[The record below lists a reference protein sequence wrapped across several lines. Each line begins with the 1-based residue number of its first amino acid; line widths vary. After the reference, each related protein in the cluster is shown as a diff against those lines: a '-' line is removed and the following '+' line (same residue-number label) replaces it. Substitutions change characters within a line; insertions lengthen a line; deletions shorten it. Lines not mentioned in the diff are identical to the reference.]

1 VSYPGAPRPPVPPS
15 TPTVP
20 PMQLPRSVLAAPL
33 ALALLAAGAAAQTPT
48 SALNPADVDTTCAPC
63 RNFYRFATGGWEKR
77 TPIPPAFSSWSSFNE
92 LADRNQAV
100 IRGILETA
108 AREAESTADPDRRRL
123 GRFYATCMDSARAES
138 EGAAPIADDLRR
150 IAAVRTREQLGAEI
164 ARLHA
169 SGLGLV
175 FDGGATR
182 DDRDSRRTI
191 FQAAQGGMGL
201 RDRDFYF
208 QADSAG
214 RKMRADYR
222 DHVAAMLR
230 LLGDS
235 PAAASAGAERV
246 LALETALAEGAMNRL
261 QQRDPDAQ
269 YNLMSRE
276 AVQALTPAFSWAG
289 YLRAQGLERVDS
301 LNVSQPAFFRGL
313 GRALAER
320 PLDDWKTYLRF
331 HLAARAAPWLSSAFA
346 RQDFAYASTL
356 SGARQMQPR
365 WRLCLNRADDLL
377 GDALGREYAA
387 VAFTPEA
394 KAQMNEMIDNLLAVY
409 GERIRTVPW
418 MGEETRRQALSK
430 LSTFDRKIGYPERWR
445 DYSGYE
451 VEPGSFYANVRR
463 GQAFEARRK
472 RGQIGAPVDRG
483 EWFMTVPTVNAY
495 YSSNANEIVFPA
507 GRLQSP
513 FFHPAYDVGANYGG
527 IGATIGHEVS
537 HGFDDQGRKYDAQG
551 NLRDWWTA
559 DDAARFGELAG
570 RVERQY
576 AAYTV
581 LDSLHLNAKQTMGE
595 NIADVAGVA
604 IAFQAMQRALQGK
617 PRVLIDGYTPEQR
630 FFLAYAQARRQV
642 WRDPALRIQ
651 VQTGVH
657 SPGEFRVNG
666 PLANMPEFAAA
677 WGCKA
682 GDPMVRPDAERV
694 RIW

>member
-1 VSYPGAPRPPVPPS
+1 
-15 TPTVP
+15 
-20 PMQLPRSVLAAPL
+20 MQLRTSAFAAPL
-33 ALALLAAGAAAQTPT
+33 ALALLAASAAAQTPAAPVP
-48 SALNPADVDTTCAPC
+48 ALNPADVDTTCAPC

-77 TPIPPAFSSWSSFNE
+77 TPMPAAYASWSGFNE

-100 IRGILETA
+100 LRGILETA
-108 AREAESTADPDRRRL
+108 AREAETTADPDRRRL
-123 GRFYATCMDSARAES
+123 GRLYATCMDSARAER

-169 SGLGLV
+169 GGMDAV
-175 FDGGATR
+175 FDGDATR
-182 DDRDSRRTI
+182 DARNSTRVI
-191 FQAAQGGMGL
+191 FEASQGGMGL

-208 QADSAG
+208 QQDSAAQ
-214 RKMRADYR
+214 KMRADYR
-222 DHVAAMLR
+222 GHVAAVLR

-246 LALETALAEGAMNRL
+246 LALETALAGGAMNRL
-261 QQRDPDAQ
+261 QLRDPDAT
-269 YNLMSRE
+269 YNLMPV
-276 AVQALTPAFSWAG
+276 AGVQALTPGFSWSG
-289 YLRAQGLERVDS
+289 YLRTLGVAGVDS

-320 PLDDWKTYLRF
+320 PLEDWKTYLRF
-331 HLAARAAPWLSSAFA
+331 HVASRAAPWLSSAFA
-346 RQDFAYASTL
+346 RQDFAYAASL
-356 SGARQMQPR
+356 SGAREMQPR
-365 WRLCLNRADDLL
+365 WRRCLTQADNLL
-377 GDALGREYAA
+377 GEALGREYAA
-387 VAFTPEA
+387 VSFTPEA
-394 KAQMNEMIDNLLAVY
+394 KARMDEMIDHLFAAY
-409 GERIRTVPW
+409 RERIAAVPW
-418 MGEETRRQALSK
+418 MGEETRRQALAK
-430 LSTFDRKIGYPERWR
+430 LATFERKIGYPERWR
-445 DYSGYE
+445 DYSGLE
-451 VEPGSFYANVRR
+451 VEPGSYYANLRR

-472 RGQIGAPVDRG
+472 LAQIGRPVDRG

-495 YSSNANEIVFPA
+495 YSANANEIVFPA
-507 GRLQSP
+507 GRLQPP
-513 FFHPAYDVGANYGG
+513 FFHPSYDIAANYGG

-537 HGFDDQGRKYDAQG
+537 HGFDDQGRMFDAQG

-581 LDSLHLNAKQTMGE
+581 LDGVPLNAKQTMGE

-604 IAFQAMQRALQGK
+604 IGFQAMQRALAGK
-617 PRVLIDGYTPEQR
+617 PREVIDGYTPEQR
-630 FFLAYAQARRQV
+630 FFLAYAQARRQI

-666 PLANMPEFAAA
+666 PLSNMPEFAAA

-682 GDPMVRPDAERV
+682 GDPMVRPEAERV

>member
-1 VSYPGAPRPPVPPS
+1 
-15 TPTVP
+15 
-20 PMQLPRSVLAAPL
+20 MQLRTSAFAAPL
-33 ALALLAAGAAAQTPT
+33 ALALLAASAAAQTPAAPVP
-48 SALNPADVDTTCAPC
+48 ALNPADVDTTCAPC

-77 TPIPPAFSSWSSFNE
+77 TPMPAAYASWSGFNE

-100 IRGILETA
+100 LRGIMETA
-108 AREAESTADPDRRRL
+108 AREAETTADPDRRRL
-123 GRFYATCMDSARAES
+123 GRLYATCMDSARAER

-169 SGLGLV
+169 GGMDAV
-175 FDGGATR
+175 FDGDATR
-182 DDRDSRRTI
+182 DARNSTRVI
-191 FQAAQGGMGL
+191 FEASQGGMGL

-208 QADSAG
+208 QQDSAAQ
-214 RKMRADYR
+214 KMRADYR
-222 DHVAAMLR
+222 GHVAAVLR

-246 LALETALAEGAMNRL
+246 LALETALAGGAMNRL
-261 QQRDPDAQ
+261 QLRDPDAT
-269 YNLMSRE
+269 YNLMPV
-276 AVQALTPAFSWAG
+276 AGVQALTPGFSWSG
-289 YLRAQGLERVDS
+289 YLRTLGVAGVDS

-313 GRALAER
+313 GRALSER
-320 PLDDWKTYLRF
+320 PLEDWKTYLRF
-331 HLAARAAPWLSSAFA
+331 HVASRAAPWLSSAFA
-346 RQDFAYASTL
+346 RQDFAYAASL
-356 SGARQMQPR
+356 SGAREMQPR
-365 WRLCLNRADDLL
+365 WRRCLTQADNLL
-377 GDALGREYAA
+377 GEALGREYAA
-387 VAFTPEA
+387 VSFTPEA
-394 KAQMNEMIDNLLAVY
+394 KARMDEMIDHLFAAY
-409 GERIRTVPW
+409 RERIAAVPW
-418 MGEETRRQALSK
+418 MGEETRRQALAK
-430 LSTFDRKIGYPERWR
+430 LATFERKIGYPERWR
-445 DYSGYE
+445 DYSGLE
-451 VEPGSFYANVRR
+451 VEPGSYYANLRR

-472 RGQIGAPVDRG
+472 LAQIGRPVDRG

-495 YSSNANEIVFPA
+495 YSANANEIVFPA
-507 GRLQSP
+507 GRLQPP
-513 FFHPAYDVGANYGG
+513 FFHPSYDIAANYGG

-537 HGFDDQGRKYDAQG
+537 HGFDDQGRKFDAQG

-581 LDSLHLNAKQTMGE
+581 LDGVPLNAKQTMGE

-604 IAFQAMQRALQGK
+604 IGFQAMQRALAGK
-617 PRVLIDGYTPEQR
+617 PREVIDGYTPEQR
-630 FFLAYAQARRQV
+630 FFLAYAQARRQI

-666 PLANMPEFAAA
+666 PLSNMPEFAAA

-682 GDPMVRPDAERV
+682 GDPMVRPEAERV

>member
-1 VSYPGAPRPPVPPS
+1 MRFPR
-15 TPTVP
+15 TA
-20 PMQLPRSVLAAPL
+20 LAAPL
-33 ALALLAAGAAAQTPT
+33 ALALLAAGAAAQTPAAPAA
-48 SALNPADVDTTCAPC
+48 ALNPADVDTTCKPC
-63 RNFYRFATGGWEKR
+63 QNFYRFATGGWEKR
-77 TPIPPAFSSWSSFNE
+77 TSIPPAYASWSGFNE
-92 LADRNQAV
+92 LTDRNYAV
-100 IRGILETA
+100 LRGILETA
-108 AREAESTADPDRRRL
+108 AREAETTADADRRRL
-123 GRFYATCMDSARAES
+123 GRLYATCMDSTRAQA
-138 EGAAPIADDLRR
+138 EGAAPIAGDLRR
-150 IAAVRTREQLGAEI
+150 IAAVSTREQLGAEI

-169 SGLGLV
+169 EGVELV
-175 FDGGATR
+175 FSGDATR
-182 DDRDSRRTI
+182 DDRNSRRTI
-191 FQAAQGGMGL
+191 FQASQGGMGL

-214 RKMRADYR
+214 RKMRDDYR
-222 DHVAAMLR
+222 AHVAAVLR

-235 PAAASAGAERV
+235 PAEAAAGAERV
-246 LALETALAEGAMNRL
+246 LALETALAEGALNRL

-269 YNLMSRE
+269 YNLM
-276 AVQALTPAFSWAG
+276 AVAGVQALTPAFSWSG

-301 LNVSQPAFFRGL
+301 LNVSQPAFFRAL

-331 HLAARAAPWLSSAFA
+331 HLAGRAAPWLSSAFA
-346 RQDFAYASTL
+346 RQDFAYAASLT
-356 SGARQMQPR
+356 GTRQMQPR
-365 WRLCLNRADDLL
+365 WRRCLGRADDLL
-377 GDALGREYAA
+377 GEALGREYAA

-394 KAQMNEMIDNLLAVY
+394 KAQMDGMIDNLFAVY
-409 GERIRTVPW
+409 RERIRTVPW
-418 MGEETRRQALSK
+418 MGEETRRQALAK
-430 LSTFDRKIGYPERWR
+430 LASFNRKIGYPERWR

-451 VEPGSFYANVRR
+451 VERGSFYANVRR

-472 RGQIGAPVDRG
+472 RGQIGRDVDRA
-483 EWFMTVPTVNAY
+483 EWAMTVPTVNAY
-495 YSSNANEIVFPA
+495 YSANANEIVFPA
-507 GRLQSP
+507 GRLQPP
-513 FFHPAYDVGANYGG
+513 FFHAAYDIGANYGG

-537 HGFDDQGRKYDAQG
+537 HGFDDQGRKFDAEG

-581 LDSLHLNAKQTMGE
+581 LDGLPLNAKQTMGE

-604 IAFQAMQRALQGK
+604 IGFEAMQRALQGR
-617 PRVLIDGYTPEQR
+617 PRELIDGYTPEQR
-630 FFLAYAQARRQV
+630 FFLAYAQARRQL

-666 PLANMPEFAAA
+666 PLANMPEFAAT
-677 WGCKA
+677 WGCKP
-682 GDPMVRPDAERV
+682 GDPMVRPEGERV

>member
-1 VSYPGAPRPPVPPS
+1 
-15 TPTVP
+15 
-20 PMQLPRSVLAAPL
+20 MQLPKSALAAPL
-33 ALALLAAGAAAQTPT
+33 ALALLAGGAAAQTPVAPVP
-48 SALNPADVDTTCAPC
+48 ALNPADVDTTCQPC

-77 TPIPPAFSSWSSFNE
+77 TPIPAAYPSWSGFNE

-100 IRGILETA
+100 LRGIMETA
-108 AREAESTADPDRRRL
+108 AREAETTTDPDRRRL
-123 GRFYATCMDSARAES
+123 GRLYATCMDSASAER

-169 SGLGLV
+169 GGMAAV
-175 FDGGATR
+175 FDGDASR
-182 DDRDSRRTI
+182 DARNSTRTI
-191 FQAAQGGMGL
+191 FEASQGGMGL

-208 QADSAG
+208 QPDSAAK
-214 RKMRADYR
+214 KMRADYR
-222 DHVAAMLR
+222 GHVAAVLR

-261 QQRDPDAQ
+261 ALRDPDAT
-269 YNLMSRE
+269 YNLMPVA
-276 AVQALTPAFSWAG
+276 AVQALTPGFSWSG
-289 YLRAQGLERVDS
+289 YLRTLGVEGVDS

-320 PLDDWKTYLRF
+320 PLEDWKTYLRF
-331 HLAARAAPWLSSAFA
+331 HVAARAAPWLSSAFA

-356 SGARQMQPR
+356 SGAREMQPR
-365 WRLCLNRADDLL
+365 WRRCLNQADNLL
-377 GDALGREYAA
+377 GEALGREYAA
-387 VAFTPEA
+387 VSFTPEA
-394 KAQMNEMIDNLLAVY
+394 KARMDEMIDNLFAAY
-409 GERIRTVPW
+409 RERIAAVPW
-418 MGEETRRQALSK
+418 MGEETRRQALAK
-430 LSTFDRKIGYPERWR
+430 LATFERKIGYPERWR
-445 DYSGYE
+445 DYSGFQ
-451 VEPGSFYANVRR
+451 VERGSYYANLRR
-463 GQAFEARRK
+463 GQAFEARRQLA
-472 RGQIGAPVDRG
+472 QIGRPVDRE

-495 YSSNANEIVFPA
+495 YSPNANEIVFPA
-507 GRLQSP
+507 GRLQPP
-513 FFHPAYDVGANYGG
+513 FFHPSYDIAANYGG

-537 HGFDDQGRKYDAQG
+537 HGFDDQGRKFDAQG

-581 LDSLHLNAKQTMGE
+581 LDSLHLNARQTMGE

-604 IAFQAMQRALQGK
+604 IAFQAMQRALEGK
-617 PRVLIDGYTPEQR
+617 PRELVDGYTPEQR
-630 FFLAYAQARRQV
+630 FFLAYAQARRQI

-682 GDPMVRPDAERV
+682 GDPMVRPEGERV